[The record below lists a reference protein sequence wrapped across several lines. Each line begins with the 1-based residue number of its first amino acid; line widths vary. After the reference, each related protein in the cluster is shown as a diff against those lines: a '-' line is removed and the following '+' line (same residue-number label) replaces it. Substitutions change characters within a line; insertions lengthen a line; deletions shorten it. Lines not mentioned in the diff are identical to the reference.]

1 MQLSPET
8 RLKAI
13 LDGTGAGTWE
23 WNLDTNDVIFN
34 ERWAGMLGY
43 TLDELAPVTFGTW
56 ERLCHPADL
65 ALAWKA
71 LQRYLDGKGPQ
82 FECVI
87 RMRHKDGD
95 WRYIHTRGML
105 LNGTHT
111 DQPRWLMGTH
121 LDVTEEKVT
130 EHRLSQLA
138 ESLPGLI
145 YTFVMEPDGGYYF
158 TYMSRKVEDFFG
170 ITPEEACADAELI
183 FQHIH
188 PEDREAVHDSIADS
202 FSTLEQ
208 WECDYRVINSG
219 MTGWLRGVAK
229 PEQEPDGKVVWQGM
243 VMNIDDEKRL
253 ELELER
259 LSVTDEL
266 TGLFNRRY
274 FLRKL
279 EETAAQQDRYGGE
292 FSLVAVDLDH
302 FKAINDAYGHPVG
315 DAVLKRFGELIQRRV
330 RKSDVVARTGGEE
343 FLILMPQTS
352 LENAAQVAEDLRGA
366 IENESFVGD
375 ESQNFRVTL
384 SAGVVSCTDEV
395 VTVRDLLSICDRS
408 LYRAKRQG
416 RNRIM
421 VQNPISGRSA

>member
-43 TLDELAPVTFGTW
+43 TLAELAPITFHTW

-65 ALAWKA
+65 DLAWRA
-71 LQRYLDGKGPQ
+71 LQKYLDGKGPQ

-87 RMRHKDGD
+87 RMQHKDGQ

-105 LNGTHT
+105 LNARNGKTS
-111 DQPRWLMGTH
+111 RWLMGTH

-130 EHRLSQLA
+130 AHRLSHLA
-138 ESLPGLI
+138 ESLPGII
-145 YTFVMEPDGGYYF
+145 YTFVMEPDGRYYF

-170 ITPEEACADAELI
+170 VTPEEACANGELV

-188 PEDREAVHDSIADS
+188 PDDLQAVHGSIAES
-202 FSTLEQ
+202 YATLRQ
-208 WECDYRVINSG
+208 WACDYRVINSG

-229 PEQEPDGKVVWQGM
+229 PEREPDGKVTWQGM
-243 VMNIDDEKRL
+243 VINIDDEKRL

-279 EETAAQQDRYGGE
+279 EETAEQQDRYGGE

-302 FKAINDAYGHPVG
+302 FKEINDAFGHPVG
-315 DAVLKRFGELIQRRV
+315 DAVLRRFSQLIRKRV

-352 LENAAQVAEDLRGA
+352 LENAAQVTDDLRSA
-366 IENESFVGD
+366 IEAERFVSD
-375 ESQNFRVTL
+375 EDQAFTVTM
-384 SAGVVSCTDEV
+384 SAGVVSCSGEV
-395 VTVRDLLSICDRS
+395 VTVRELLSVCDRS
-408 LYRAKRQG
+408 LYQAKRKG
-416 RNRIM
+416 RNRVM
-421 VQNPISGRSA
+421 VEYPGSDSRP

>member
-43 TLDELAPVTFGTW
+43 TLDELAPVTFSTW

-65 ALAWKA
+65 ELARKA
-71 LQRYLDGKGPQ
+71 LQKYLDGKGPQ

-87 RMRHKDGD
+87 RMQHRDGH

-105 LNGTHT
+105 LNGKDGIHA
-111 DQPRWLMGTH
+111 RWLMGTH
-121 LDVTEEKVT
+121 LDITEEKVT

-138 ESLPGLI
+138 ESLPGII
-145 YTFVMEPDGGYYF
+145 YTFVMEPDGSYYF

-170 ITPEEACADAELI
+170 LTPEEVCADAELL

-188 PEDREAVHDSIADS
+188 PDDLQAVHDSIAES
-202 FSTLEQ
+202 FETLGQ
-208 WECDYRVINSG
+208 WACDYRVINSG

-229 PEQEPDGKVVWQGM
+229 PEREPDGKVTWQGM
-243 VMNIDDEKRL
+243 VIDVDDEKHL

-274 FLRKL
+274 FIRKL

-292 FSLVAVDLDH
+292 FSLIAVDLDH
-302 FKAINDAYGHPVG
+302 FKEINDAYGHPVG
-315 DAVLKRFGELIQRRV
+315 DAVLRRFADLIQGRV

-343 FLILMPQTS
+343 FLILMPQTP
-352 LENAAQVAEDLRGA
+352 LKNAAQVADDLRYA
-366 IENESFVGD
+366 IETESFVSD
-375 ESQNFRVTL
+375 EGQVFKITM
-384 SAGVVSCTDEV
+384 SAGVVSCREEM
-395 VTVRDLLSICDRS
+395 VTARELLSICDRS
-408 LYRAKRQG
+408 LYQAKGRG
-416 RNRIM
+416 RNCIM
-421 VQNPISGRSA
+421 VRE

>member
-1 MQLSPET
+1 MQLSPEI

-34 ERWAGMLGY
+34 ERWAEMLGY

-56 ERLCHPADL
+56 EQLCHPADL
-65 ALAWKA
+65 ELAWKA
-71 LQRYLDGKGPQ
+71 LQKYLDGKGPQ

-87 RMRHKDGD
+87 RMRHKDGQ

-105 LNGTHT
+105 LNGTEGEH
-111 DQPRWLMGTH
+111 PRWLMGTH

-138 ESLPGLI
+138 ESLPGII
-145 YTFVMEPDGGYYF
+145 YTFVMEPDGRCYF

-170 ITPEEACADAELI
+170 LTPEEACSDAELL

-188 PEDREAVHDSIADS
+188 SDDLQAVRDSIADS
-202 FSTLEQ
+202 FRSLEQ
-208 WECDYRVINSG
+208 WECDYRVINNG
-219 MTGWLRGVAK
+219 LTGWLRGVAE
-229 PEQEPDGKVVWQGM
+229 PEREPDGKVVWQGM
-243 VMNIDDEKRL
+243 VIDIDDEKRL
-253 ELELER
+253 ELELET

-274 FLRKL
+274 FIRKL
-279 EETAAQQDRYGGE
+279 EETAVQQDRYGGE
-292 FSLVAVDLDH
+292 FSLIAVDLDH
-302 FKAINDAYGHPVG
+302 FKEINDAYGHPVG
-315 DAVLKRFGELIQRRV
+315 DVVLKRFGELIQHRV

-352 LENAAQVAEDLRGA
+352 LENAAQVAEDLRHA
-366 IENESFVGD
+366 IETESFVSD
-375 ESQNFRVTL
+375 ERQAFRVTL
-384 SAGVVSCTDEV
+384 SAGVVSCREQA
-395 VTVRDLLSICDRS
+395 VTVRELLSICDRS
-408 LYRAKRQG
+408 LYRAKRHG

-421 VQNPISGRSA
+421 VQ

>member
-1 MQLSPET
+1 MQLSSET

-65 ALAWKA
+65 DLAWKA
-71 LQRYLDGKGPQ
+71 LQKYLDGKGPQ

-87 RMRHKDGD
+87 RMQHKDGQ

-105 LNGTHT
+105 LNGNG
-111 DQPRWLMGTH
+111 QPRWLMGTH

-130 EHRLSQLA
+130 GRRLAQLA
-138 ESLPGLI
+138 ESLPGII
-145 YTFVMEPDGGYYF
+145 YTFVMEPDGRYYF

-170 ITPEEACADAELI
+170 LTAAEACANAELL

-188 PEDREAVHDSIADS
+188 PDDLQAVHDSIGNS
-202 FSTLEQ
+202 FATLQQ
-208 WECDYRVINSG
+208 WVCDYRVINSG

-229 PEQEPDGKVVWQGM
+229 PEREPDGKVIWQGM
-243 VMNIDDEKRL
+243 VINIDDEKRL

-279 EETAAQQDRYGGE
+279 EETATQQERYGGE
-292 FSLVAVDLDH
+292 FSLVSVDLDH
-302 FKAINDAYGHPVG
+302 FKEINDAYGHPVG
-315 DAVLKRFGELIQRRV
+315 DLVLKRFGQLIQNRV

-352 LENAAQVAEDLRGA
+352 LENAAQVTDDLRSA
-366 IENESFVGD
+366 IEAESFVSD
-375 ESQNFRVTL
+375 ENQAFTVTM
-384 SAGVVSCTDEV
+384 SAGVVSCREEV
-395 VTVRDLLSICDRS
+395 VTVRELLSVCDRS
-408 LYRAKRQG
+408 LYKAKRKG
-416 RNRIM
+416 RNQVM
-421 VQNPISGRSA
+421 VQYPASETRA